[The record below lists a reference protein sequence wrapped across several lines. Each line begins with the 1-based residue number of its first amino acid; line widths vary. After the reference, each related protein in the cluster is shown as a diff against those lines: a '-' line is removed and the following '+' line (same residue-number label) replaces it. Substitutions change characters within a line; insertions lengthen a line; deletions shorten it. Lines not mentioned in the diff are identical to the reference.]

1 MSPRLFSLTEKE
13 KLKEKMFLAG
23 PALLKEYGMTHM
35 SVEKITAAAGIGKST
50 FYNFFLSKEDYVIQL
65 IEFNRIRFW
74 KAVKEM
80 LGEREKLTVEESK
93 QVLIAIINNQDSVY
107 QYLTPEDEKKL
118 SEVMP
123 DKNKLDLNEE
133 SETLNRLFSMFENVR
148 EDVDVSVVSNML
160 KILALVAESRQILHE
175 SGYERTQEKLFEVL
189 FDSIFEKRKA

>member
-1 MSPRLFSLTEKE
+1 M
-13 KLKEKMFLAG
+13 
-23 PALLKEYGMTHM
+23 
-35 SVEKITAAAGIGKST
+35 
-50 FYNFFLSKEDYVIQL
+50 IQL
-65 IEFNRIRFW
+65 LEFNRSRVW
-74 KAVKEM
+74 KAVKEI

-93 QVLIAIINNQDSVY
+93 KVLIAIINNQDSVY

-148 EDVDVSVVSNML
+148 EDVDVAVVSNML